1 MDLAAAAAELYALPP
16 GEFIAARKDKAKAA
30 KAAGDAE
37 AARQI
42 GRLPKPN
49 AAAWA
54 VNMLVRHRPGEI
66 AAALELGESFRRAQE
81 EGDAQALRDLGGQRH
96 RVLADVVRSGRDL
109 AGELGNALSDAAATE
124 LEQTLRAAIS
134 DPAAAAAVRSG
145 LLVRGLFTSGL
156 EPVDLSGAVAVP
168 VGADV
173 DAPAQVRS
181 RAAPREAAEDRKAAE
196 ERKAEEERRR
206 REQVQA
212 DLDDAELGLR
222 QAEADVSDAEQQLRE
237 AESRRGEIS
246 AELERL
252 KDRIEDLEREKTAAV
267 KDIRYAERSR
277 ELARRLADQERR
289 AVQRAREQ
297 LEKLG

>member
-30 KAAGDAE
+30 KVEGDAE

-54 VNMLVRHRPGEI
+54 VNMLARHRPGEI
-66 AAALELGESFRRAQE
+66 AAALELGESFRRAQK
-81 EGDAQALRDLGGQRH
+81 EGDAPALRDLGGQRH
-96 RVLADVVRSGRDL
+96 QVLADVVRSGRDL
-109 AGELGNALSDAAATE
+109 AGELGNALSDAAATD

-168 VGADV
+168 VRADADV
-173 DAPAQVRS
+173 PTQVRS
-181 RAAPREAAEDRKAAE
+181 RAAPDRKAAE
-196 ERKAEEERRR
+196 DRKAEEERRR
-206 REQVQA
+206 REQAQA

-252 KDRIEDLEREKTAAV
+252 KDRIEDLERERSAAA